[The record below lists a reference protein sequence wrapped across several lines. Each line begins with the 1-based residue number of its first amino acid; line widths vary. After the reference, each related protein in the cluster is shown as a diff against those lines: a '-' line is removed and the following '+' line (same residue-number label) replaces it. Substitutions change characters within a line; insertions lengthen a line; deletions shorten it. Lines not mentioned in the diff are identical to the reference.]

1 MGEPEGKRLLGG
13 PRRRWED
20 TTKLDLQE
28 TDGSSWVGFF
38 SLRVGTGGGLHVA
51 FLVSYAVCALTVQD
65 CI

>member
-28 TDGSSWVGFF
+28 IGGSLWMGFV
-38 SLRVGTGGGLHVA
+38 SLMVGTGGGLHVA
-51 FLVSYAVCALTVQD
+51 FLVSYGACSVTVQD